1 MICHP
6 YPVPPFSY
14 LTIISDHTGSIY
26 VFCISVHIVLPYPHT
41 FCVSVLTSLSIC
53 SVCKFIKHH
62 DKSCNPFRPELL
74 KHTPVLPLSAVIN
87 YEFFAGRTIMYSV
100 VSKNPVNIQKPSRH
114 TCQLIESIPV
124 KIEIIFRSKYVVAKA
139 SFVIS
144 YKRTHYRIA
153 KAQTHFLSPDPISLI
168 LVLYRPPQKSPYAAV
183 HVSFAI
189 VPILDWSIIH
199 IEYTPINIRS
209 CTI

>member
-14 LTIISDHTGSIY
+14 LTIISDYTGSIY

-74 KHTPVLPLSAVIN
+74 EHTPVLPLSAVID
-87 YEFFAGRTIMYSV
+87 YEFFAGRTIMHSV
-100 VSKNPVNIQKPSRH
+100 VSKYFIYIQKPSRH

-124 KIEIIFRSKYVVAKA
+124 KIEIIFRSKYVVAKTP
-139 SFVIS
+139 FVIS

-153 KAQTHFLSPDPISLI
+153 KHRLIFFLQILSALSLFFTGH
-168 LVLYRPPQKSPYAAV
+168 LRNL
-183 HVSFAI
+183 
-189 VPILDWSIIH
+189 L
-199 IEYTPINIRS
+199 IRLFTS
-209 CTI
+209 RLL